1 MLPHVRRPRK
11 AGQYVVRNLCGFC
24 ITECRRP
31 ARGVIYRQ
39 HGCGQVAFPG
49 LPAPGFPDMCG
60 CDRAGQA
67 GPVLPTCLH
76 RRQNRGGIIL
86 RPDPVRGAVGDDC
99 KDPRQWQR
107 YQPDRGGFPGV
118 VLKQKNRPGRTEYRA
133 EYRENFREFLQTR
146 GDLIATGRPAARTLA
161 LLGRNVRIQT

>member
-24 ITECRRP
+24 ITE
-31 ARGVIYRQ
+31 
-39 HGCGQVAFPG
+39 
-49 LPAPGFPDMCG
+49 
-60 CDRAGQA
+60 
-67 GPVLPTCLH
+67 LPTCLH